1 MMFCLSSNQLLDKTI
16 FRDADDTSGHEA
28 KENLSSSE
36 KFLLSRH
43 KKLRLPENNAKT
55 RTSRHL
61 QTGASNRK
69 ITGQPV
75 ARGPKQLE
83 TRRKSPGNVQPNP
96 KVNPFRSRFPTRA
109 IHRSRR
115 TGMRYAPY
123 FFPYPCRD
131 PAFLPTSSPRF
142 YVLRPTRR
150 TGRGKSNRVASEG
163 TEPATSRV
171 CPSRH
176 AACGCARQNRFSCPT
191 VSTICLRSLS
201 QQPVST
207 AQQPCWL
214 GELWP
219 MSAKHGS
226 TKFLD
231 KRSPLNAPSRS
242 CPLSAVLWP
251 SSPRHYTMMLLVD
264 S

>member
-1 MMFCLSSNQLLDKTI
+1 MRMTRQVTRQKKI
-16 FRDADDTSGHEA
+16 FPHPKNS
-28 KENLSSSE
+28 
-36 KFLLSRH
+36 FSRGT
-43 KKLRLPENNAKT
+43 KSCDYPKSTRKQELQGTCKPE
-55 RTSRHL
+55 
-61 QTGASNRK
+61 ASNRR

-96 KVNPFRSRFPTRA
+96 KANLFRSRFPTRA

-131 PAFLPTSSPRF
+131 PAFLPTRGPRF
-142 YVLRPTRR
+142 YELRSSRR
-150 TGRGKSNRVASEG
+150 TGRGKSNRLASGG

-176 AACGCARQNRFSCPT
+176 AARGCARHNRFSCPT
-191 VSTICLRSLS
+191 VSTTCLHYLS
-201 QQPVST
+201 PQPVST

-226 TKFLD
+226 TKFLG
-231 KRSPLNAPSRS
+231 KKE
-242 CPLSAVLWP
+242 SA
-251 SSPRHYTMMLLVD
+251 
-264 S
+264 